1 MYDILKR
8 WIGMP
13 LSGLAP
19 NRVAAWSM
27 VLAAALETLLL
38 TLVPGHIF
46 ECPGPTAIQVPLSLF
61 AFWYVAI
68 WGLWWLLSTVA
79 RRTTATS
86 LLGKL
91 ASAVVYFVVLGG
103 LLLHAAG
110 WAMYLSTGQFG
121 TVDALE
127 FMLQNSGESWMVKY
141 LWQSETWYVFGA
153 VAATAAVAL
162 LLPYYLRQLRD
173 GRWNDLPSL
182 SERGTRLLRLSACL
196 VLVVVWSA
204 VGEVR
209 RADSSLI
216 RRGQWNDALQRRL
229 SPAVSL
235 ALSSVRRTL
244 SEPIEP
250 ALDERRL
257 TPRTSSAPD
266 VAVSATK
273 PPSVIFLAIES
284 LRHDVVDLRHQGR
297 EVTPHLNRLAKQGV
311 QFTRAYTQST
321 HSDYADVCI
330 VSSLYPLRKTRHH
343 YYSASDPW
351 PKTLIYDLLK
361 PLGYA
366 TAIFSSQNEKWGCMD
381 QFFASPNLDVYYDA
395 EQSTARTRI
404 DFRDSGF
411 AHEVESGALRSGT
424 LDDSYTTD
432 RAIEWIESQM
442 RADRPFFLNM
452 NFQSSHF
459 PYTMAPEVT
468 RPFHPSDMDF
478 DAGFL
483 YYPRDK
489 IPVVRNAYYNAVH
502 ECDRQLGRLVDTLAK
517 SGALDNTI
525 LVVMGENGE
534 SFYENG
540 IVSHAGRPAEPAI
553 HVALVVHAPRLLSPK
568 VEDYPTELVDVAPT
582 VMNLLGRPSHPNFQ
596 GRNVLT
602 EDRPPVDER
611 LLFFHTENPVARCDA
626 LLFQGRWKLIRDRNR
641 NVDELF
647 DLATDP
653 TESRNLTA
661 TVPKLAARLS
671 ATLTEWRRGQ
681 LAYYHYPQFF
691 LRFYPPP
698 SPPLVE

>member
-1 MYDILKR
+1 MSDILKR
-8 WIGMP
+8 WFRLP

-19 NRVAAWSM
+19 NRVAAWTI
-27 VLAAALETLLL
+27 VLATALETLLL

-46 ECPGPTAIQVPLSLF
+46 ECPGPTILQVPLYLF
-61 AFWYVAI
+61 AFWYVAV
-68 WGLWWLLSTVA
+68 WGIWWLLSTVA
-79 RRTTATS
+79 KRTSAIP
-86 LLGKL
+86 LLGRI
-91 ASAVVYFVVLGG
+91 ASAALYVVVLGG

-127 FMLQNSGESWMVKY
+127 FMLQNSGESWMVEY

-153 VAATAAVAL
+153 VAATAAVAFV
-162 LLPYYLRQLRD
+162 LPYYLRQLRD
-173 GRWNDLPSL
+173 GRWSEVSSL
-182 SERGTRLLRLSACL
+182 TARATRLLRLSACL
-196 VLVVVWSA
+196 VLVISWAIVAKIRV
-204 VGEVR
+204 
-209 RADSSLI
+209 ADASVI
-216 RRGQWNDALQRRL
+216 HRGLWNDALQRRL
-229 SPAVSL
+229 NPAVTL
-235 ALSSVRRTL
+235 ALSTVRRSL

-257 TPRTSSAPD
+257 TPRTSSVPA
-266 VAVSATK
+266 VAVSAAK
-273 PPSVIFLAIES
+273 PPSVIFLAVES
-284 LRHDVVDLRHQGR
+284 LRHDVVHLRHQGR
-297 EVTPHLNRLAKQGV
+297 EVTPNLNRLAKQGV

-361 PLGYA
+361 PLGYT

-381 QFFASPNLDVYYDA
+381 QFFSSPNLDVYFDA

-404 DFRDSGF
+404 DLRDSGF
-411 AHEVESGALRSGT
+411 ARELESGALRGGT

-432 RAIEWIESQM
+432 RAIEWIESQV

-459 PYTMAPEVT
+459 PYTMAPEVP
-468 RPFHPSDMDF
+468 RPFQPAEMDF

-483 YYPRDK
+483 YYPREK
-489 IPVVRNAYYNAVH
+489 VPVVRNAYYNAVH

-517 SGALDNTI
+517 SGALENTI

-553 HVALVVHAPRLLSPK
+553 HVALVVHAPRLLQAK
-568 VEDYPTELVDVAPT
+568 VEDYPTELIDVAPT
-582 VMNLLGRPSHPNFQ
+582 VLDLLGCPSHPNFQ
-596 GRNVLT
+596 GRSVLSQ
-602 EDRPPVDER
+602 DRPPVDER

-626 LLFQGRWKLIRDRNR
+626 LLFQGRWKLVRDRNR

-653 TESRNLTA
+653 TESRNLMA
-661 TVPKLAARLS
+661 TEPKLGAQLS

-681 LAYYHYPQFF
+681 LAYYHYPQFY
-691 LRFYPPP
+691 LRYYPPP
-698 SPPLVE
+698 SPPMAR